1 MYLIGYEN
9 GRPAVMH
16 TPHQN
21 LKPVAK
27 EQAAAQLPFRSPVA
41 PDFDRLSFDVYQTAR
56 MYLACHVT
64 SDAADVSL
72 QWPNSC
78 FEVGWENYYA
88 EDHDEKDWRAVFA
101 APIVPMQNLSF
112 HPATCALHYGA
123 AAFEGTK
130 AFYSAKGKIV
140 LFRPDMNARR
150 FQKTT
155 ARLLMPK
162 VPMNMFVD
170 SVRQTVLANRE
181 FIPPYR
187 RENWIWETRNPRCL
201 YVRPF
206 IVGHGPQIGVRPPLD
221 HSYLVYTTPVQALYP
236 VEGIRVLVSSS
247 IHRASPGG
255 IGNTKAAANY
265 VGGFFATQLA
275 KRGCAWLENKAVKVS
290 DTPFHDVLYLDA
302 VHNEFVE
309 EFSGANFFAVTR
321 QGILVTPESDS
332 ILPGITRESII
343 TLAAELGLKVERRAL
358 SIEEVMNAA
367 QISEAFC
374 TGNAAVI
381 TPIVSIQHDG
391 RLRTFEASE
400 NRTARRLWDL
410 LVGIQ
415 LQTREDPFGWVMEI
429 D

>member
-1 MYLIGYEN
+1 
-9 GRPAVMH
+9 MH
-16 TPHQN
+16 AHHQN
-21 LKPVAK
+21 LKPVAR
-27 EQAAAQLPFRSPVA
+27 EPAALKGPSMVAPLPFRYPEA
-41 PDFDRLSFDVYQTAR
+41 PDFDRLSFDVYQTAG

-64 SDAADVSL
+64 SEGSDVL
-72 QWPNSC
+72 RQWPNSC
-78 FEVGWENYYA
+78 FEVGWEKYYSD
-88 EDHDEKDWRAVFA
+88 DHIEKDWRSVFA

-130 AFYSAKGKIV
+130 AFYSSKGKIV
-140 LFRPDMNARR
+140 LFRPEMNARR

-155 ARLLMPK
+155 ARLMMPK
-162 VPMNMFVD
+162 VPLDMFVD
-170 SVRQTVLANRE
+170 SIRLTVLANRE

-187 RENWIWETRNPRCL
+187 QQDWAWETRNPRCL
-201 YVRPF
+201 YVRPL
-206 IVGHGPQIGVRPPLD
+206 IVGHGPQIGVKPAMD

-236 VEGIRVLVSSS
+236 VEGIRVLVSSN

-275 KRGCAWLENKAVKVS
+275 KRGWAWAENKPVKVS

-321 QGILVTPESDS
+321 NGILVSPESNS
-332 ILPGITRESII
+332 ILAGITRDSVI
-343 TLAAELGLKVERRAL
+343 TLAAELGYKVERRAL
-358 SIEEVMNAA
+358 SIEEVMNADHIA
-367 QISEAFC
+367 EAFC

-381 TPIVSIQHDG
+381 TPILSIQHDG
-391 RLRTFEASE
+391 RLRTFAAAE
-400 NRTARRLWDL
+400 NRMARRLWDM

-415 LQTREDPFGWVMEI
+415 LQAREDPFGWVMEI